1 MKGSL
6 SPRRPEILVGPLHI
20 TLVRE
25 TLVSTTDAF
34 LLQPSP
40 VRPPAAAQVAQPTRE
55 PGESLPPLT
64 ARGTQ
69 QGFLALGDQKAQ
81 GFFGIKHKL
90 EKRAEEGSQGSLG
103 VGLPSRARP
112 VGFRSQLL
120 QNQCCSLTKTGI
132 RGKSLLSFT
141 WEVQFESVLGT
152 EHSHK

>member
-1 MKGSL
+1 MPFFSSRLPSDHLQPRRWHNQPGSL
-6 SPRRPEILVGPLHI
+6 ENRC
-20 TLVRE
+20 
-25 TLVSTTDAF
+25 
-34 LLQPSP
+34 
-40 VRPPAAAQVAQPTRE
+40 
-55 PGESLPPLT
+55 PPLT

-90 EKRAEEGSQGSLG
+90 GKRAEEGSQGSLG

-112 VGFRSQLL
+112 VVFRSQLL

-152 EHSHK
+152 EDSHKRKTKSSFSF